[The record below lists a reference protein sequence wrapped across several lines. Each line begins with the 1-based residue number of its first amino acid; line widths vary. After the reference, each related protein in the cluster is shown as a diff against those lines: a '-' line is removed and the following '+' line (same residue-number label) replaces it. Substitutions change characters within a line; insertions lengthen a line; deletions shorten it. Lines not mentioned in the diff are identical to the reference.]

1 MASTRVIEV
10 APIPNRYARGWHCL
24 GLASDYEAG
33 KPYALKIFGTR
44 LVAFRGDD
52 GEVHILDGYCPHMG
66 ADLCR
71 GTVRDGSLVCVF
83 HQWSWGGD
91 GVCDGI
97 PYSKKIPPA
106 ARIKSWPTCEEN
118 KLLFVW
124 NDPEGKAPSPNL
136 AIPRIDACYSDE
148 WSDWMVRKWTVNIN
162 CREVIDNVSD
172 MIHFTGLHGIPMAY
186 FANIFEGHKAS
197 QVMLGRSPGQK
208 GGLMT
213 YSTFYGPS
221 YQIANLKGELGGIK
235 LDSIIATCNVPIDLN
250 SFDLSFSMM
259 VRKVPD
265 FSAEQNLEM
274 AKTFVSLTQSGF
286 EQDVDMWRNKTRIDN
301 PLLTDGDGPIY
312 QLHRWY
318 DQFFIDE
325 AEVPR
330 EMLERFVIEMNPG
343 SVDPPPPIQHVFE
356 E

>member
-1 MASTRVIEV
+1 MASIRRIEIK
-10 APIPNRYARGWHCL
+10 PIPNRYARGWHCL
-24 GLASDYEAG
+24 GLASDYDDG
-33 KPYALKIFGTR
+33 KPHSINAFGTH
-44 LVAFRGDD
+44 LVGFRGAD
-52 GEVHILDGYCPHMG
+52 GKVHILDGYCPHMG

-71 GTVRDGSLVCVF
+71 GTIRDNSLVCAF

-91 GVCDGI
+91 GVCNEV
-97 PYSKKIPPA
+97 PYSKRIPPA
-106 ARIKSWPTCEEN
+106 ARIQSWSTCEEN

-124 NDPEGKAPSPNL
+124 NDPEGKPPRPEL
-136 AIPRIDACYSDE
+136 AIPRIEACFSDE
-148 WSDWMVRKWTVNIN
+148 WSDWMVRKWTVNTN

-172 MIHFTGLHGIPMAY
+172 MIHFTPIHGIPIAY

-221 YQIANLKGELGGIK
+221 YQIAHMKGELGGIK
-235 LDSIIATCNVPIDLN
+235 MDSIVATCNVPIDLK
-250 SFDLSFSMM
+250 SFELSFSML
-259 VRKVPD
+259 VRKLPD
-265 FSAEQNLEM
+265 FSSEQNLEM
-274 AKTFVSLTQSGF
+274 AKTFVALTQIGF
-286 EQDVDMWRNKTRIDN
+286 QQDVDMWLNKTRIDN
-301 PLLTDGDGPIY
+301 PLLTEGDGPIY

-325 AEVPR
+325 AEVAQEVR
-330 EMLERFVIEMNPG
+330 ERFVVETNPG
-343 SVDPPPPIQHVFE
+343 GVDPPPPVHHVFE